1 MKKYMSPDMKVMAF
15 MAEEEI
21 SANVSREAAK
31 NGDGPSNLYND
42 AQFGAW

>member
-21 SANVSREAAK
+21 SANVSRQARAAT
-31 NGDGPSNLYND
+31 DGSNLFND
-42 AQFGAW
+42 AEFGQW